1 MAVEIVTGY
10 TGNPH
15 ITAKQD
21 SILNAGAFGTAGKY
35 ILSVGN
41 ELSYELKSN
50 TLIRINDGYVINQG
64 RLMGMDIHDYEELD
78 ISVGLSGSKRCD
90 LVVIH
95 YSKDASSGI
104 EKAELKIIEGTAC
117 DAYTD
122 PTYLDNDLI
131 NSDYLEDDV
140 LLYRIKINGLN
151 VESVEQ
157 IAKIWYLDT
166 GKREDLI
173 DDSKIAYIEVGPP
186 RSQQENFYLRLKDN
200 KCRIGGCRYIAV
212 SNDSSNPTVIK
223 FPEKYAPPYM
233 FTTTVMFDHL
243 GKTNTIYI
251 TVDRG
256 LISLYNKNGNYYNYL
271 LDLTKLIGT
280 YYLD

>member
-15 ITAKQD
+15 ITSKQD
-21 SILNAGAFGTAGKY
+21 SIINAGAFGTAGKY

-104 EKAELKIIEGTAC
+104 EKAELKIIEGTAG

-122 PTYLDNDLI
+122 PTYLDNDLLDG
-131 NSDYLEDDV
+131 DYLEDDLV
-140 LLYRIKINGLN
+140 LYRVKINGLN
-151 VESVEQ
+151 VEEIEQ
-157 IAKIWYLDT
+157 VAKVWYLDT

-173 DDSKIAYIEVGPP
+173 DTSSLAYLTGPP
-186 RSQQENFYLRLKDN
+186 KNTQEPFYVRLKGN
-200 KCRIGGCRYIAV
+200 ECTIGGSRYIAV
-212 SNDSSNPTVIK
+212 SLDSSNPTRIRFDK
-223 FPEKYAPPYM
+223 KYAPKRQYN
-233 FTTTVMFDHL
+233 FIYSDSYNGL
-243 GKTNTIYI
+243 EYKTYI
-251 TVDRG
+251 NVYPEGHIDIWRTGV
-256 LISLYNKNGNYYNYL
+256 YGNMQ
-271 LDLTKLIGT
+271 LDLNKIVGT
-280 YYLD
+280 YSLD